1 MRKNPDLV
9 NMQIKFK
16 NKDEEYQF
24 LKKIVSELG
33 ISIYMNEMDREGN
46 VNLLWANDI
55 SFVISGYSIEERE
68 KLGQEYF
75 KMNYH
80 PDDFKKILQI
90 SEEVMNTKKPG
101 ASVVYRIKSDTDDW
115 KWIYSK
121 ANIIETDPEA
131 GSVKAI
137 CIGFDITDKIAENQD
152 ELDILLKEN
161 AQLRNEIVL
170 SKLTKTEKQ
179 IITELATGKSTKE
192 IAEEQNR
199 SYETINN
206 HKRNIFKKLNIHKLS
221 DLVNFAKDTGLV

>member
-1 MRKNPDLV
+1 MR
-9 NMQIKFK
+9 IKFK
-16 NKDEEYQF
+16 NNEEEYQF
-24 LKKIVSELG
+24 LKRIVSELG
-33 ISIYMNEMDREGN
+33 VSIYVNEMDKEGN
-46 VNLLWANDI
+46 IELLWANDI
-55 SFVISGYSIEERE
+55 TFNISGYTLEERE

-90 SEEVMNTKKPG
+90 SDYVMNTKKPG

-121 ANIIETDPEA
+121 ANIIETDPET
-131 GSVKAI
+131 GTVKAI
-137 CIGFDITDKIAENQD
+137 CIGFDITDKIAENQE

-161 AQLRNEIVL
+161 AQLRNQLIL
-170 SKLTKTEKQ
+170 QRLTKTEKR
-179 IITELATGKSTKE
+179 IISELANGKSTKE
-192 IAEEQNR
+192 IADELTR

-221 DLVNFAKDTGLV
+221 ELIAFAVENGLN